1 LIVMQIADLFD
12 KVISNSKYEGNY
24 AFNDLIEHMR
34 VSQQSGL
41 AIAEE
46 GTKNII
52 LIFVRGEPEGATLI
66 EDSGVLFGN
75 KALYLLKHDEIFK
88 VFLTEHLFSE
98 SLAARCRVHDKIHL
112 KKRLSNDLPIIGGA
126 TQSLGKLCIIVKRED
141 SLQSGMRVTIRKG
154 RQVLA
159 SDITAVD
166 GKVCFKLQNGTY
178 DCVVVDKTQNLHRFM
193 LDFRER
199 FGETVIDLGGA

>member
-1 LIVMQIADLFD
+1 MQIADIFD

-24 AFNDLIEHMR
+24 AFNDLLEHM
-34 VSQQSGL
+34 SASKQSGL

-52 LIFVRGEPEGATLI
+52 LVFVRGEPEGATLI

-75 KALYLLKHDEIFK
+75 KALYLLKHNEIFK

-98 SLAARCRVHDKIHL
+98 SLAARCRVHDKIHF
-112 KKRLSNDLPIIGGA
+112 KPGLSEDLPNIGG
-126 TQSLGKLCIIVKRED
+126 SKNPLGKLCIIINRD
-141 SLQSGMRVTIRKG
+141 GALQSGMRVTIRKG

-159 SDITAVD
+159 SDITAID

-178 DCVVVDKTQNLHRFM
+178 DCVVVDRAHNLHRFM

>member
-1 LIVMQIADLFD
+1 MQISDLFD

-24 AFNDLIEHMR
+24 AFEDLIEHMR
-34 VSQQSGL
+34 VSQKSGL

-46 GTKNII
+46 GTKNTIVV
-52 LIFVRGEPEGATLI
+52 FVRGEPEGATLI
-66 EDSGVLFGN
+66 EESGVLFGN

-88 VFLTEHLFSE
+88 LFLTEDVFSE
-98 SLAARCRVHDKIHL
+98 SLAARCRVHDKIHF
-112 KKRLSNDLPIIGGA
+112 KKRLSEDLPIIGGSNS
-126 TQSLGKLCIIVKRED
+126 SLGKLCIIIKREGT
-141 SLQSGMRVTIRKG
+141 LQSGMRVTIRKG

-159 SDITAVD
+159 SDITATD

-178 DCVVVDKTQNLHRFM
+178 DCVVVDRTHNLHRFM

>member
-1 LIVMQIADLFD
+1 MQISDLFD
-12 KVISNSKYEGNY
+12 KVISNSQYEGNY
-24 AFNDLIEHMR
+24 AFEDLIEHLR

-52 LIFVRGEPEGATLI
+52 VIFVRGEPEGATLI

-75 KALYLLKHDEIFK
+75 KALYLLKHDEVFK
-88 VFLTEHLFSE
+88 LFLTEDVFSE
-98 SLAARCRVHDKIHL
+98 SLAARCRVHDKIHF
-112 KKRLSNDLPIIGGA
+112 KKPLSNDLPTIGGS
-126 TQSLGKLCIIVKRED
+126 TSSLGKLCIIVKRD
-141 SLQSGMRVTIRKG
+141 GTLQSGMRVTIRKG

-159 SDITAVD
+159 SDITATD

-178 DCVVVDKTQNLHRFM
+178 DCVVVDRTQNLHRFM